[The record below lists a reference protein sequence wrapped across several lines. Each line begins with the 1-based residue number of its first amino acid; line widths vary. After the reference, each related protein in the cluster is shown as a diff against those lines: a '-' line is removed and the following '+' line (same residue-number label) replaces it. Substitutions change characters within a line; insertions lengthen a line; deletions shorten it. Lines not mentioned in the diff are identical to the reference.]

1 MQIVVEPYNGALLS
15 NKNESTTDKCN
26 NVDKSQK
33 HWHTKDYMLYTL
45 KTFIWHFGKD
55 KTLGGVEEI
64 SMSRGLR
71 VRRRELTGQK
81 NFWG

>member
-33 HWHTKDYMLYTL
+33 H
-45 KTFIWHFGKD
+45 
-55 KTLGGVEEI
+55 
-64 SMSRGLR
+64 
-71 VRRRELTGQK
+71 
-81 NFWG
+81 